1 MKELIQAFDNQP
13 LVKIKNRN
21 YIINPLLDH
30 APETD
35 YRLMKDVVTELTKIA
50 RLDSSNKIVGEE
62 DRGGYIAAL
71 MAYKNKKSLALV
83 KWNPGGLKGDFGV
96 DFRNAYTNGKMYVH
110 GVKKGEKVILV
121 EDIVDSGGTL
131 IAMIKLL
138 KKSEVNVRDVV
149 AIAEKIEYAGCK
161 RIKKETGVNVRCLL
175 RVSCTGNKS
184 KVVSIRKNNKWQSF
198 SK

>member
-1 MKELIQAFDNQP
+1 MKELIQAFNNQP
-13 LVKIKNRN
+13 LIKIKNRN

-35 YRLMKDVVTELTKIA
+35 YNLMKDVVVELTKIIS
-50 RLDSSNKIVGEE
+50 LGSSNKIIGEE

-71 MAYKNKKSLALV
+71 MAYKNKKSLAMV
-83 KWNPGGLKGDFGV
+83 KWNPGGLKGDFGIN
-96 DFRNAYTNGKMYVH
+96 FRNAYTNGRMYVH
-110 GVKKGEKVILV
+110 GVKKGENVILV

-138 KKSEVNVRDVV
+138 KKSGVNVCDVV
-149 AIAEKIEYAGCK
+149 AIAEKIEYAGCA

-175 RVSCTGNKS
+175 QVSCTGKQS
-184 KVVSIRKNNKWQSF
+184 KVISVRKNNKWEKF
-198 SK
+198 LK